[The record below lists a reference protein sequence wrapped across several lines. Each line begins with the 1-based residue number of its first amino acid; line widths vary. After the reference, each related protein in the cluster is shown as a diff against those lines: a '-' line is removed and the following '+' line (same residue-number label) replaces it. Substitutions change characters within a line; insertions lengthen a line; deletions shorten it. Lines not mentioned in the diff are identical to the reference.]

1 MFDAIDDF
9 KAEHAGALDASASAP
24 LKTGYNAPKGAANG
38 AGGGGGGG
46 GITINL
52 GSSELKET
60 KSALSLQ
67 REAKREVRATLYNCI
82 LRVNATCMY
91 PDT

>member
-1 MFDAIDDF
+1 MDIGDLFDAVDDF

-24 LKTGYNAPKGAANG
+24 LKTGYNAPKT
-38 AGGGGGGG
+38 GGGG

-60 KSALSLQ
+60 KSALSLE
-67 REAKREVRATLYNCI
+67 REAKREVREQRCMVAVESQRDM
-82 LRVNATCMY
+82 RV
-91 PDT
+91 P

>member
-1 MFDAIDDF
+1 MDIGDLFDAIDDF

-24 LKTGYNAPKGAANG
+24 LKTGYNAPKT
-38 AGGGGGGG
+38 GGGGGGG

-60 KSALSLQ
+60 KSALSLE
-67 REAKREVRATLYNCI
+67 REAKREVREQRCMVAVESQRDM
-82 LRVNATCMY
+82 RV
-91 PDT
+91 P